1 MPEPELNVPSRDLLV
16 IGYGNDL
23 RGDDGV
29 GRKVAEAVAEL
40 NLPRVRVIMDHQLAP
55 EMSDPVSQAS
65 LVIFVDAAVDATEV
79 QLRKLEPAPTGRILT
94 HAPDPRAV
102 LALARDVFGHCPE
115 AWWLTI
121 PIAKMDFST
130 ELSPLAQSGLRM
142 AVEKIKALA
151 GAR

>member
-1 MPEPELNVPSRDLLV
+1 MSEPDLNPSRRDLLV

-40 NLPRVRVIMDHQLAP
+40 NLPGVRIITDHQLAP
-55 EMSDPVSQAS
+55 EMSDPVSQAR

-79 QLRKLEPAPTGRILT
+79 QLRKLEPAATGRILT

-102 LALARDVFGHCPE
+102 LALARDVFGRCPE

-121 PIAKMDFST
+121 PIQSMEFGE
-130 ELSPLAQSGLRM
+130 ELTPLARQGF
-142 AVEKIKALA
+142 
-151 GAR
+151 ARAIEEIRRLSANA